1 MKEYEKPSDD
11 MISLRTLSYY
21 EEEANSID
29 ISFLKDSEIIKKT
42 KSTKKAEELR
52 EQKSAQKRT
61 KKRQRKRNSRS
72 SQRNNRRKK
81 RRTNSKRSQRRP
93 SN

>member
-29 ISFLKDSEIIKKT
+29 ISFLKDSEIIKKQ
-42 KSTKKAEELR
+42 KVQKK
-52 EQKSAQKRT
+52 QK
-61 KKRQRKRNSRS
+61 N
-72 SQRNNRRKK
+72 
-81 RRTNSKRSQRRP
+81 
-93 SN
+93 

>member
-29 ISFLKDSEIIKKT
+29 ISFLKDTEIIKKT
-42 KSTKKAEELR
+42 KSTKKAEELNCLR
-52 EQKSAQKRT
+52 VLSRIL
-61 KKRQRKRNSRS
+61 NSF
-72 SQRNNRRKK
+72 
-81 RRTNSKRSQRRP
+81 
-93 SN
+93 

>member
-29 ISFLKDSEIIKKT
+29 ISFLKDLVKENKEKE
-42 KSTKKAEELR
+42 EELKNMKKKM
-52 EQKSAQKRT
+52 KS
-61 KKRQRKRNSRS
+61 
-72 SQRNNRRKK
+72 
-81 RRTNSKRSQRRP
+81 
-93 SN
+93 